1 MRHEDKIEVVLNFWF
16 EETPEESWFI
26 KNDDFDATLKDQF
39 GDLVEM
45 ALAGQLDQWAENSDG
60 LVALILLLDQ
70 MTRNIY
76 RDTPKAFSGDDMA
89 LALSLK
95 GLERGYLDTFEDVHY
110 RHFLLMPMM
119 HAEDLSIQDA
129 SLPLFEQY
137 TTERTH
143 GYAVAHRDI
152 VARFGYFPHRSTLL
166 GRPLSDEEKEFLGG
180 PNSSF

>member
-152 VARFGYFPHRSTLL
+152 VARFGHFPHRSTILVV
-166 GRPLSDEEKEFLGG
+166 KEHRKEQ
-180 PNSSF
+180 